1 VTYGGSL
8 ANQIRY
14 LQHLPSPR
22 RRVHL
27 ARLRTG
33 HCSLNQYLHRINIE
47 ESSVCSSGNGAE
59 ERTPCTFYDK
69 ERAKL
74 MSKVG
79 IGGMWVERI
88 LGHTNFIPV
97 TLDFVEET
105 GRFAFY
111 LTVDVLVV
119 KRKHFS

>member
-1 VTYGGSL
+1 
-8 ANQIRY
+8 
-14 LQHLPSPR
+14 
-22 RRVHL
+22 
-27 ARLRTG
+27 
-33 HCSLNQYLHRINIE
+33 
-47 ESSVCSSGNGAE
+47 
-59 ERTPCTFYDK
+59 
-69 ERAKL
+69 

-88 LGHTNFIPV
+88 LRYTNFIPL